1 MFCVKPCYQ
10 PYFMIGK
17 LRIKDPSDF
26 VFCHLIKLPEVKDC
40 GWVLKHEV
48 PVKDVSSHQVLPSLC
63 ISI

>member
-1 MFCVKPCYQ
+1 
-10 PYFMIGK
+10 MIAK

-40 GWVLKHEV
+40 SWVLKHEV